1 MEEALRRLI
10 TEGDGYVDIQ
20 LYVKPEAPFTG
31 LRMEAGELVF
41 YTEEPPLEG
50 RANASIIRFFSRLFN
65 VQPAKVDIVYGH
77 RSRTK
82 RIRIYDVDA
91 ETAIQRIIEALR
103 EAEKRT

>member
-10 TEGDGYVDIQ
+10 TEGKGYVDIQ
-20 LYVKPEAPFTG
+20 LYVKPEANFTG

-50 RANASIIRFFSRLFN
+50 RANASIVRFFSRLFG

-82 RIRIYDVDA
+82 RIRIYDVDL
-91 ETAIQRIIEALR
+91 ETALEKIVEALR
-103 EAEKRT
+103 ESEQTG